1 MIQIHIPS
9 TQNLIDKFDPT
20 KTVTV
25 YDIHVNGVFHA
36 SVRYSHLCTLHEKLI
51 ENFGFRLSGPDFPP
65 KKIWRTL
72 DAKAI
77 NERREGLA
85 KYFQGLIQ
93 INDVARH
100 FLLERAFLEFQVSS
114 FNPSMQA
121 VSVNVYLP
129 DGHPVKLEV
138 YADDSTSVVMKKLC
152 RVIRMDE
159 KFVDSFGLFLCR
171 EREQK
176 SNIMTS
182 KVLFD
187 QVCVRWLKNFESPY
201 ISQQLANKGI
211 EDDSKFLKIL
221 IRRVTWD
228 PKVEE
233 PLLDDPGALKL
244 LYLQALNDIQH
255 NFIETSPETKE
266 ELARLSEQNDFRGF
280 MKACHKLP
288 SYGFEVLD
296 SLLSDY
302 PSEGTKCCFKI
313 GRRMIVLQYVH
324 EGRLTQALLKST
336 RIRTWKISH
345 TDGTKKPQ
353 MTFQIEYV
361 LGSGVDL
368 MTFQTNQAVLVS
380 LFLQSIA
387 DEILRDCR
395 SESPTYK
402 FDDPIQTKI
411 ISTIK
416 TKRNSLTNETSTSG
430 KDNTSETSM
439 EDSNSN
445 YTKINPLLQ
454 IISYQMPFEN
464 ENFDFVTDADL

>member
-1 MIQIHIPS
+1 M
-9 TQNLIDKFDPT
+9 
-20 KTVTV
+20 
-25 YDIHVNGVFHA
+25 
-36 SVRYSHLCTLHEKLI
+36 KLYCRFI
-51 ENFGFRLSGPDFPP
+51 NINF
-65 KKIWRTL
+65 
-72 DAKAI
+72 
-77 NERREGLA
+77 
-85 KYFQGLIQ
+85 
-93 INDVARH
+93 
-100 FLLERAFLEFQVSS
+100 
-114 FNPSMQA
+114 
-121 VSVNVYLP
+121 
-129 DGHPVKLEV
+129 
-138 YADDSTSVVMKKLC
+138 
-152 RVIRMDE
+152 
-159 KFVDSFGLFLCR
+159 
-171 EREQK
+171 
-176 SNIMTS
+176 
-182 KVLFD
+182 
-187 QVCVRWLKNFESPY
+187 
-201 ISQQLANKGI
+201 
-211 EDDSKFLKIL
+211 
-221 IRRVTWD
+221 
-228 PKVEE
+228 
-233 PLLDDPGALKL
+233 
-244 LYLQALNDIQH
+244 QALNDVQH

-266 ELARLSEQNDFRGF
+266 ELARFSEQNDFRGF
-280 MKACHKLP
+280 MRACHKLP

-296 SLLSDY
+296 SLISDY

-345 TDGTKKPQ
+345 TDGMKKPQ

-402 FDDPIQTKI
+402 FDDSIQTKI
-411 ISTIK
+411 ISNIK
-416 TKRNSLTNETSTSG
+416 AQRNSITNETSSG
-430 KDNTSETSM
+430 KDGSEHSM